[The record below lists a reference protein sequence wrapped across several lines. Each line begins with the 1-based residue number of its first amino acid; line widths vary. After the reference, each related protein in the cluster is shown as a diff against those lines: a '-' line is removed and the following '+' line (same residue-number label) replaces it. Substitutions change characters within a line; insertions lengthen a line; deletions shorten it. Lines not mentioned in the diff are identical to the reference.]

1 LELSVYRDES
11 AFGRLQAEWNDLLAH
26 TSLDT
31 IFLTWE
37 WQSTWWRH
45 LGTRRGP
52 LYILTVRDDGG
63 LVAIIPLYLSN
74 EGSLRT
80 LQVVGCIEV
89 SDYLDIIVQKG
100 REEEVYGI
108 LLDWLDGPE
117 APSWDLLDLCNQPAV
132 SRAHTLLPE
141 LVRQRGW
148 RAEVLQEDV
157 CPVVEL
163 PAPGTEPGGSAGW
176 EQYLAG
182 LDKKQRHE
190 IRRKLHRLEREAPG
204 SSLRVIE
211 GGPDLSAWV
220 DQFIGLLVMSA
231 PEKQEFMNEEM
242 RSFFHAIAEVA
253 SERGWLQLAFL
264 ELDGQPAASYF
275 CFDYANEILVYNSGY
290 DAQCSPQLSPGWV
303 LLARLIEHAIAQG
316 RRRFDFLQG
325 DEEYKYRFGGVDSP
339 VYRTLVR
346 RS

>member
-1 LELSVYRDES
+1 MDLSVYCDES
-11 AFGRLQAEWNDLLAH
+11 VFGRLRAEWNHLLAR
-26 TSLDT
+26 TSVDT

-45 LGTRRGP
+45 LGARRGP
-52 LYILTVRDDGG
+52 LYILTARDEGR
-63 LVAIIPLYLSN
+63 LVAIMPLYLSS

-89 SDYLDIIVQKG
+89 SDYLDIIVEKD
-100 REEEVYGI
+100 REEEVYAN

-117 APSWDLLDLCNQPAV
+117 APSWDLLDLCNQPAA
-132 SRAHTLLPE
+132 SLAHTLLPDM
-141 LVRQRGW
+141 VRRRGW

-163 PAPGTEPGGSAGW
+163 PAPGSEAASSAGW
-176 EQYLAG
+176 EQYLAK

-190 IRRKLHRLEREAPG
+190 IRRKLRRLEREAPG
-204 SSLRVIE
+204 SSLRLVE
-211 GGPDLSAWV
+211 GGPDLPVAV
-220 DQFIGLLVMSA
+220 DQFIGLHVMSA

-290 DAQCSPQLSPGWV
+290 DAQRSPQLSPGWV
-303 LLARLIEHAIAQG
+303 LLAKLIEHAIAQG
-316 RRRFDFLQG
+316 RQRFDFLQG

-339 VYRTLVR
+339 VYRTLIR
-346 RS
+346 RT